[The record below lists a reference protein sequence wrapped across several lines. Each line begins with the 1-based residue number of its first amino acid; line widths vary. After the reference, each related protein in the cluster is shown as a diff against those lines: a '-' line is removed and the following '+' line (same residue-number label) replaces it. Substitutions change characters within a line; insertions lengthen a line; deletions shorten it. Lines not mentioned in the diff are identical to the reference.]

1 MEEKVKMDRAEQ
13 KKQYIRLA
21 KDNNSVLILVL
32 ILAVAFFAVD
42 SFSNGFY
49 NVINYVAMYGPAC
62 LGLGLVMITGNIDL
76 SVGFQAG
83 SAGVVSVLVFNAVY
97 NGSNAILALV
107 LCIIAALVC
116 GAVTGF
122 INGFVVAKIGVSPL
136 IATIASNYAFQGF
149 VFLFAQSSFQAEDT
163 DTVKLLAKTQI
174 GGMRWLTP
182 MAIIFLVLV
191 VLMFLWMYKTRFGN
205 RLHVVGD
212 NPEAAAFAGISVPK
226 TVWVTYVMCGVLAAV
241 TGFFMVSNAGYAI
254 FTQGNGL
261 STLPISCCVLGG
273 IKMAGGK
280 GTAVHI
286 LLGVLIMRIIS
297 QMMTAMFLP
306 ADRVNLITG
315 ILLIVVLLIDRFT
328 STKNVDE

>member
-1 MEEKVKMDRAEQ
+1 MASNELRKR
-13 KKQYIRLA
+13 QYIRLF

-32 ILAVAFFAVD
+32 ILAAAFLLVD
-42 SFSNGFY
+42 GFSNGFY
-49 NVINYVAMYGPAC
+49 NVINYVAMYGPVC

-83 SAGVVSVLVFNAVY
+83 AAGVVSVIVFNAVY
-97 NGSNAILALV
+97 NGNNAILALV

-163 DTVKLLAKTQI
+163 DTVRLLAKTQI
-174 GGMRWLTP
+174 GGMRWFTP

-191 VLMFLWMYKTRFGN
+191 VLVFLWMYTTRFGN

-212 NPEAAAFAGISVPK
+212 NPEAASFAGISVPK
-226 TVWVTYVMCGVLAAV
+226 TVWVTYVLCGVLAAV

-261 STLPISCCVLGG
+261 STLPISCCVIGG
-273 IKMAGGK
+273 IKMSGGK
-280 GTAVHI
+280 GTAIHV
-286 LLGVLIMRIIS
+286 LLGVLIMRVIS
-297 QMMTAMFLP
+297 QMMTALFLSQ
-306 ADRVNLITG
+306 AWVNLITG
-315 ILLIVVLLIDRFT
+315 ALLIVVLIIDRLT
-328 STKNVDE
+328 SNKEAE

>member
-1 MEEKVKMDRAEQ
+1 MEEKVMVSSDLRR
-13 KKQYIRLA
+13 KQQIRLL
-21 KDNNSVLILVL
+21 KDNNSVLILIL
-32 ILAVAFFAVD
+32 ILAAAFIFIPNY
-42 SFSNGFY
+42 SKGFY
-49 NVINYVAMYGPAC
+49 NVINYVAMYGPVC

-83 SAGVVSVLVFNAVY
+83 SAGVVSVIVFNAVY

-107 LCIIAALVC
+107 LCILAALVC

-163 DTVKLLAKTQI
+163 DTIRLIAKTQI
-174 GGMRWLTP
+174 SGMRWLTP
-182 MAIIFLVLV
+182 TAIIFLVLV
-191 VLMFLWMYKTRFGN
+191 VLVFLWMYKTRFGN

-212 NPEAAAFAGISVPK
+212 NPEAASFAGISVPR
-226 TVWVTYVMCGVLAAV
+226 TVWATYVLCGVLAAV
-241 TGFFMVSNAGYAI
+241 TGFFMVSNAGYAVYN
-254 FTQGNGL
+254 QGNSL
-261 STLPISCCVLGG
+261 STLPISCCVIGG

-286 LLGVLIMRIIS
+286 LLGVLIMRVIS
-297 QMMTAMFLP
+297 QMMAAKFLGTEW
-306 ADRVNLITG
+306 VNMITG
-315 ILLIVVLLIDRFT
+315 ILLIVVLIIDRFT
-328 STKNVDE
+328 STKNADE